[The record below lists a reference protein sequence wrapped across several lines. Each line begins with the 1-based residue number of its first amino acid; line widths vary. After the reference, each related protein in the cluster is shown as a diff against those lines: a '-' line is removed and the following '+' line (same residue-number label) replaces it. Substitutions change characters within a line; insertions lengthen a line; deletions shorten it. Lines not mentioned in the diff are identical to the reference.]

1 MATVPLTK
9 PYSLNNATLKIGAD
23 NYEAAVS
30 GVEFTPSV
38 KTSEWKS
45 ISGNTITSID
55 PSSWTCTLNYAQ
67 DLAVGGLTRYL
78 HEHEGEIFP
87 CEFVPLA
94 AGPKITVTLQL
105 AAAKIGGQ
113 VGNGTVTGTATL
125 GVQGKPAFV
134 DPVG

>member
-1 MATVPLTK
+1 MAVVPLTK
-9 PYSLNNATLKIGAD
+9 PYSLNNATMKIGDD

-30 GVEFTPSV
+30 GVEFTPAV

-45 ISGNTITSID
+45 ISGHTINSID

-67 DLAVGGLTRYL
+67 DLAPTGLTRYL
-78 HEHEGEIFP
+78 HDHEGDWVA
-87 CEFVPLA
+87 CEFVPETD
-94 AGPKITVTLQL
+94 GPSITATLQL

-113 VGNGTVTGTATL
+113 VGNGVVTGTATL